1 MAAKNPFKPTAGD
14 RPPLLIGRDD
24 MRQDFAESIE
34 NGPGAPGLLS
44 IFTGPRGIGKTVM
57 LGEIEDEAIEHGWI
71 VISETAT
78 AGLVDRIGSA
88 VRTAAEEL
96 GDGPAGRRV
105 TGVTLGILRVDTQLP
120 AAREVHWRRQITE
133 LLEKLGEQDTGLLI
147 SIDEIHAMDRTEL
160 SEIAAVVQHLIRES
174 LPIGLVLAGL
184 PKSVEDLLNEG
195 VSTFLRRAEKYDLH
209 RTSIDEVAEAF
220 RDTFSESGVSISDEH
235 LRQLAEATGG
245 YPFLIQLVGYHVWSQ
260 ARKSGAVVTDEALA
274 AAYRKPAVAWVPPS
288 CSLPT
293 RPFQMSISRTC
304 WPWLKTM
311 ARPAPPQLRSVWVS
325 TPYTAANTGFGY
337 WLLGSSKQQAGA
349 TSISPSR
356 HSANS
361 SATHPLMNFGCST
374 PNTKSHAV
382 ALRPEGVSRFTGA
395 YGDESERARLSMPCT
410 TTSGLTRLITTT
422 VSTMD
427 SHSGPRSCV
436 CSGAR
441 HVSDLHV

>member
-1 MAAKNPFKPTAGD
+1 VAAKNPFKPTAGA

-88 VRTAAEEL
+88 VRAAAEEL
-96 GDGPAGRRV
+96 GDGPAGRRI

-120 AAREVHWRRQITE
+120 AVREVHWRRQITE
-133 LLEKLGEQDTGLLI
+133 LLEKLSEQDTGLLI
-147 SIDEIHAMDRTEL
+147 SIDEIHAVDRTEL

-274 AAYRKPAVAWVPPS
+274 AGVQK
-288 CSLPT
+288 
-293 RPFQMSISRTC
+293 
-304 WPWLKTM
+304 
-311 ARPAPPQLRSVWVS
+311 ARRRM
-325 TPYTAANTGFGY
+325 
-337 WLLGSSKQQAGA
+337 GA
-349 TSISPSR
+349 TVLQSAYSALSDVDQSYLLAMAEDDGPS
-356 HSANS
+356 
-361 SATHPLMNFGCST
+361 ST
-374 PNTKSHAV
+374 TAIAERLGVNAV
-382 ALRPEGVSRFTGA
+382 YGGQYRLRLLAAGVIETTSRGYVDFAVPTFREFLRDTPA
-395 YGDESERARLSMPCT
+395 YGLRLQHPK
-410 TTSGLTRLITTT
+410 
-422 VSTMD
+422 
-427 SHSGPRSCV
+427 H
-436 CSGAR
+436 
-441 HVSDLHV
+441 

>member
-1 MAAKNPFKPTAGD
+1 MAVKNPFKPTAGA
-14 RPPLLIGRDD
+14 RPPLLVGRDD

-78 AGLVDRIGSA
+78 DGLVDRISSA
-88 VRTAAEEL
+88 VRAAADEF

-105 TGVTLGILRVDTQLP
+105 TGVTIGILRVDTQLP
-120 AAREVHWRRQITE
+120 AVREVHWRRQITE

-147 SIDEIHAMDRTEL
+147 SIDEIHAVDRTEL

-209 RTSIDEVAEAF
+209 RTSIDEVANAF

-235 LRQLAEATGG
+235 LQQLAEATGG

-260 ARKSGAVVTDEALA
+260 ARKSGAVVTDQALA
-274 AAYRKPAVAWVPPS
+274 AGVQK
-288 CSLPT
+288 
-293 RPFQMSISRTC
+293 
-304 WPWLKTM
+304 
-311 ARPAPPQLRSVWVS
+311 ARRRM
-325 TPYTAANTGFGY
+325 
-337 WLLGSSKQQAGA
+337 GA
-349 TSISPSR
+349 TVLQSAYSALSDVDQSYLLAMAEDDGPS
-356 HSANS
+356 
-361 SATHPLMNFGCST
+361 ST
-374 PNTKSHAV
+374 TTIAKRLGVNAV
-382 ALRPEGVSRFTGA
+382 YGGQYRLRLLAAGVIETTSRGYVDFAVPTFREFLRDTPA
-395 YGDESERARLSMPCT
+395 YGLRLQHPQ
-410 TTSGLTRLITTT
+410 
-422 VSTMD
+422 
-427 SHSGPRSCV
+427 H
-436 CSGAR
+436 
-441 HVSDLHV
+441 

>member
-1 MAAKNPFKPTAGD
+1 MAAKNPFKPTAGA

-78 AGLVDRIGSA
+78 DGLVDRIGSA
-88 VRTAAEEL
+88 VRAAAEEL
-96 GDGPAGRRV
+96 GDGPAGRRI

-120 AAREVHWRRQITE
+120 AVREVHWRRQITE
-133 LLEKLGEQDTGLLI
+133 LLEKLSEQDTGLLI
-147 SIDEIHAMDRTEL
+147 SIDEIHAVDRTEL

-274 AAYRKPAVAWVPPS
+274 AGVQK
-288 CSLPT
+288 
-293 RPFQMSISRTC
+293 
-304 WPWLKTM
+304 
-311 ARPAPPQLRSVWVS
+311 ARRRM
-325 TPYTAANTGFGY
+325 
-337 WLLGSSKQQAGA
+337 GA
-349 TSISPSR
+349 TVLQSAYSALSDVDQSYLLAMAEDDGPS
-356 HSANS
+356 
-361 SATHPLMNFGCST
+361 ST
-374 PNTKSHAV
+374 TAIAERLGVNAV
-382 ALRPEGVSRFTGA
+382 YGGQYRLRLLAAGVIETTSRGYVDFAVPTFREFLRDTPA
-395 YGDESERARLSMPCT
+395 YGLRLQ
-410 TTSGLTRLITTT
+410 
-422 VSTMD
+422 
-427 SHSGPRSCV
+427 H
-436 CSGAR
+436 AK
-441 HVSDLHV
+441 H

>member
-1 MAAKNPFKPTAGD
+1 MAAKNPFKPTAGA

-88 VRTAAEEL
+88 VRAAAEEL
-96 GDGPAGRRV
+96 GDGPAGRRI

-120 AAREVHWRRQITE
+120 AVREVHWRRQITE
-133 LLEKLGEQDTGLLI
+133 LLEKLSEQDTGLLI
-147 SIDEIHAMDRTEL
+147 SIDEIHAVDRTEL

-274 AAYRKPAVAWVPPS
+274 AGVQK
-288 CSLPT
+288 
-293 RPFQMSISRTC
+293 
-304 WPWLKTM
+304 
-311 ARPAPPQLRSVWVS
+311 ARRRM
-325 TPYTAANTGFGY
+325 
-337 WLLGSSKQQAGA
+337 GA
-349 TSISPSR
+349 TVLQSAYSALSDVDQSYLLAMAEDDGPS
-356 HSANS
+356 
-361 SATHPLMNFGCST
+361 ST
-374 PNTKSHAV
+374 TAIAERLGVNAV
-382 ALRPEGVSRFTGA
+382 YGGQYRLRLLAAGVIETTSRGYVDFAVPTFREFLRDTPA
-395 YGDESERARLSMPCT
+395 YGLRLQHPN
-410 TTSGLTRLITTT
+410 
-422 VSTMD
+422 
-427 SHSGPRSCV
+427 H
-436 CSGAR
+436 
-441 HVSDLHV
+441 